1 MKSRGFTLIELLV
14 VIAIIGILASLLLPA
29 LARSREASR
38 RAVCA
43 NNLKQMALALK
54 MYSNESRGGKY
65 PPIQGDPVF
74 DVEANAVALGCTQDS
89 ISDGTVFAPETFAMF
104 PEYLTE
110 TDVLIC
116 PSDPNAGGDNV
127 LKKLEDDGSGT
138 CPYVGRV
145 SNADESYNYLG
156 YVLDKSGDEHDQVTI
171 PFEGPKQL
179 VGLTT
184 RFLVKGVIPSAPV
197 EGALF
202 NEDDSDDGF
211 ADNDIDL
218 ADDLPA
224 LSFFGF
230 TDIENAGNGN
240 SDTIF
245 RFREGIE
252 RFLITDINNPGASAK
267 AQTDV
272 AVMWDTVSTDTAGS
286 GVDFNH
292 APGGSNVLF
301 MDGHVDY
308 VAYPGQFPVSKG
320 FAILSAQF

>member
-14 VIAIIGILASLLLPA
+14 VIAIIGILAAMLLPA
-29 LARSREASR
+29 LARAREAAR
-38 RAVCA
+38 RASCA
-43 NNLKQMALALK
+43 NNLKQLGLSLK
-54 MYSNESRGGKY
+54 MYASESRGNKY
-65 PPIQGDPVF
+65 PPIQGDAVF
-74 DVEANAVALGCTQDS
+74 DTEANAVALGCAQSS
-89 ISDGTVFAPETFAMF
+89 ISDGTVFAPDTYTMY
-104 PEYLTE
+104 PEYLP
-110 TDVLIC
+110 DLKVLIC
-116 PSDPNAGGDNV
+116 PSDPNAAGEEV
-127 LKKLEDDGSGT
+127 LKILEDDGTDT

-156 YVLDKSGDEHDQVTI
+156 YVLDKSGDEDDQVTV

-202 NEDDSDDGF
+202 NENGSDDGF
-211 ADNDIDL
+211 ADDDVDL
-218 ADDLPA
+218 ADALPA

-230 TDIENAGNGN
+230 TDIENAGNGGTN
-240 SDTIF
+240 TIF
-245 RFREGIE
+245 RFREGIA
-252 RFLITDINNPGASAK
+252 RFLITDINNPGASAQ
-267 AQTDV
+267 AESDV
-272 AVMWDTVSTDTAGS
+272 VLMWDTVSTDTAGS

-301 MDGHVDY
+301 MDGHVAY
-308 VAYPGQFPVSKG
+308 VAYPGEFPVSKG